1 MKKLIALLLAVCLIC
16 MVSACGAKAPAAE
29 TPTEAKQATEPA
41 KEETVAVTEAETNN
55 LPEGPVEIE
64 LWTDMSTIESQL
76 TTAIEKFNAAYAD
89 KGYSVTLNC
98 FAGSQRSALISAAK
112 ETNTLPALF
121 MSAWFTTSDYVHQG
135 MIADI
140 TDVAESVKDD
150 MYASAYDATVIDGKS
165 YMVGVYQSYF
175 GFIYNADMMKAA
187 GLEEFVPE
195 DPNAV
200 AAWTVSDMEE
210 TILPALAKYMEGT
223 EKYPIGF
230 FAADNQGDTFMMNWL
245 TMLGGKLWDNGH
257 SVAGEDPNT
266 IAALEKMISWTN
278 NGLTNSN
285 VTTKSGSE
293 VGNEFKNQMS
303 AICSGQYTT
312 YTGVLKAIANGD
324 IESFDV
330 RVAAIPV
337 EKDGQNTCTM
347 ANYLYG
353 ASVMNNGNEDQMAVA
368 KEFIRWML
376 NDEETMTAVSVTALP
391 CYKSL
396 SDKLEGDYPIYASMD
411 AMSDY
416 IWDFTGGVAGYVT
429 TRSALFPELQAAF
442 SGEKTAADALAA
454 YSAAANEIIAEY
466 EANSLVLN

>member
-1 MKKLIALLLAVCLIC
+1 MKKLIALLLAVCLTLAIT
-16 MVSACGAKAPAAE
+16 ACGTSSPATEPAGSE
-29 TPTEAKQATEPA
+29 TPTEAGKTQ
-41 KEETVAVTEAETNN
+41 ETPVVNENN
-55 LPEGPVEIE
+55 DPVEIE
-64 LWTDMSTIESQL
+64 LWTDMSSIESQL
-76 TTAIEKFNAAYAD
+76 AAAIEKFNAEYAD

-150 MYASAYDATVIDGKS
+150 MYESAYDATVIDGKS

-175 GFIYNADMMKAA
+175 GFIYNADMLKAA

-200 AAWTVSDMEE
+200 AVWTVSDMEE
-210 TILPALAKYMEGT
+210 KILPALAKYMEGT

-245 TMLGGKLWDNGH
+245 TMLGGKLWDDGR
-257 SVAGEDPNT
+257 SVAGDDSNT

-312 YTGVLKAIANGD
+312 YTGVLKSIANGD
-324 IESFDV
+324 IEAFDV

-337 EKDGQNTCTM
+337 EKDGQDTCTM

-353 ASVMNNGNEDQMAVA
+353 ASVMNNGDEKQMEVA
-368 KEFIRWML
+368 KEFIRWLL
-376 NDEETMTAVSVTALP
+376 NDEETMTAISVVAQP

-396 SDKLEGDYPIYASMD
+396 SDKLATDYPIYASMD
-411 AMSDY
+411 AMDDY
-416 IWDFTGGVAGYVT
+416 IWDFTGGVAGYVA
-429 TRSALFPELQAAF
+429 TRSVLFPELQAAF

-454 YSAAANEIIAEY
+454 YSAAANEIIDEY
-466 EANSLVLN
+466 MENSLVLN